1 VNLTSTYSSNN
12 FVTIFAKFA
21 SGQNVKTNTMGARL
35 ILPSLAASL
44 AAARRVLKRA
54 RRPAGKRVCVAALGL
69 FAVLAPEG
77 LESAAANG
85 DTRTIF
91 LYHAH
96 RKDTIAA
103 TFRVNGHYDAETL
116 EKLNWFLRDW
126 RNDEPTKMDPRLFD
140 VVWEAYR
147 SANRLGPDDPIIV
160 MSAYRCPSTNAM
172 LRRRS
177 SAVAEHSQH
186 MLGKAMDT
194 SMPGLSMEKLREI
207 GMRMQRGGVGYYP
220 SAGTPFVH
228 LDVGG
233 VRHWPRMNYDQLAR
247 LFPDGKT
254 VHIPSNG
261 KPMDRYEE
269 ARAEILARGGEAA
282 TFAEASSP
290 GGIFGFFAKIFGGGE
305 DEEEARQ
312 MARVTRPTRVAS
324 ARPSPA
330 SDAPPANEQRRMVA
344 SAEADL
350 PRGETYMGAPDDS
363 GFGRRAVAAQ
373 QPAPQPAFQPAPTQ
387 PEPLAQPSRPAPQEA
402 PQQAAEADEAP
413 AVNHPAPPRRPDNLV
428 AALDAPV
435 PPPRPAE
442 LARLP
447 DVITRGSSLAL
458 RPSGNETAAL
468 AYAAPASVAVPL
480 PPPRPALPPLRAAA
494 QSKAEDQRAA
504 KAVASQITP
513 ARLDRATLQA
523 MTAPAPQ
530 VEARPKNSAGF
541 APALRSA
548 AKTDALAANAPR
560 RGAQTGFSSKAT
572 VLSAN
577 SFSQKDDE

>member
-1 VNLTSTYSSNN
+1 
-12 FVTIFAKFA
+12 
-21 SGQNVKTNTMGARL
+21 
-35 ILPSLAASL
+35 
-44 AAARRVLKRA
+44 
-54 RRPAGKRVCVAALGL
+54 
-69 FAVLAPEG
+69 
-77 LESAAANG
+77 
-85 DTRTIF
+85 
-91 LYHAH
+91 
-96 RKDTIAA
+96 
-103 TFRVNGHYDAETL
+103 
-116 EKLNWFLRDW
+116 
-126 RNDEPTKMDPRLFD
+126 
-140 VVWEAYR
+140 
-147 SANRLGPDDPIIV
+147 
-160 MSAYRCPSTNAM
+160 
-172 LRRRS
+172 
-177 SAVAEHSQH
+177 
-186 MLGKAMDT
+186 
-194 SMPGLSMEKLREI
+194 
-207 GMRMQRGGVGYYP
+207 
-220 SAGTPFVH
+220 
-228 LDVGG
+228 
-233 VRHWPRMNYDQLAR
+233 MNYDQLAR

-312 MARVTRPTRVAS
+312 MARVTRPTRVAT
-324 ARPSPA
+324 ARPSSA

-373 QPAPQPAFQPAPTQ
+373 QPAPLPAPLPAFQAAPTQ
-387 PEPLAQPSRPAPQEA
+387 PEPVAQPSRPAPQEA
-402 PQQAAEADEAP
+402 SQQAAEADETP
-413 AVNHPAPPRRPDNLV
+413 AINHPAPPRRPDNLV
-428 AALDAPV
+428 AVLDAPV

-458 RPSGNETAAL
+458 RPSAGETAAL

-480 PPPRPALPPLRAAA
+480 PPPRPSLPPLRAAA

-513 ARLDRATLQA
+513 ARLDRATLEA

-560 RGAQTGFSSKAT
+560 RGAQTGFSAKAT

-577 SFSQKDDE
+577 SFSQKDDD

>member
-1 VNLTSTYSSNN
+1 
-12 FVTIFAKFA
+12 
-21 SGQNVKTNTMGARL
+21 
-35 ILPSLAASL
+35 
-44 AAARRVLKRA
+44 
-54 RRPAGKRVCVAALGL
+54 
-69 FAVLAPEG
+69 
-77 LESAAANG
+77 
-85 DTRTIF
+85 
-91 LYHAH
+91 
-96 RKDTIAA
+96 
-103 TFRVNGHYDAETL
+103 
-116 EKLNWFLRDW
+116 
-126 RNDEPTKMDPRLFD
+126 
-140 VVWEAYR
+140 
-147 SANRLGPDDPIIV
+147 
-160 MSAYRCPSTNAM
+160 
-172 LRRRS
+172 
-177 SAVAEHSQH
+177 

-312 MARVTRPTRVAS
+312 TARVTRPTRVAS

-330 SDAPPANEQRRMVA
+330 SEAAPANEQRRMVA

-373 QPAPQPAFQPAPTQ
+373 QPAPQPAFQPAPAQ
-387 PEPLAQPSRPAPQEA
+387 PEPVAQPSRPAPQEA
-402 PQQAAEADEAP
+402 PQQAQQQGQASEADEAP

-428 AALDAPV
+428 AVLDAPV

-458 RPSGNETAAL
+458 RTSAGETAAL

-480 PPPRPALPPLRAAA
+480 PPPRPPLPPLRAAA

-560 RGAQTGFSSKAT
+560 RGAQTGFSAKAT

-577 SFSQKDDE
+577 SFSQKDDD